1 MSGFNSYGALGVR
14 QSELVTTAIKDGPAD
29 EDSVNARLLIRA
41 GYIRK
46 LMAGT
51 YSYLPLGQ
59 RVLAKI
65 EAIIREEI
73 SRIGS
78 QEILMPALQPSEPWQ
93 QTGRWEKM
101 GKILFKLKGAGD
113 RDLTLGSTHE
123 EIVTPLIGAFIKS
136 YRDLPVSVFQIQ
148 TKFRNEKRAKSGLLR
163 GREFRMKDMY
173 SFHATEEELD
183 AYYETAKQAYEN
195 VFRRCGLGDITY
207 LTYASGGDFCRYS
220 HEYQTITP
228 YGEDLIYI
236 CEDCNLAVNKE
247 LIDELEHACPSC
259 GNKELQEQTSIEVG
273 NIFKLMTRYSSAF
286 GLSFQDERG
295 QRQDNVYMGCYGI
308 GSSRLIGAITETSHD
323 ENGIIWPKQ
332 VAPYDVHL
340 ISLARNS
347 EEKVK
352 AEEIYQAL
360 QDQGRE
366 VLYDNREKISPGA
379 KFSESDLIGIPTRM
393 VVSSRSL
400 KAGVVEIKDRKTGE
414 VKNLKLGILLTDI
427 ERCKI

>member
-1 MSGFNSYGALGVR
+1 MFDFNSYGALGVR
-14 QSELVTTAIKDGPAD
+14 QSELVTTAIKDHPAE

-59 RVLAKI
+59 RVLMKI
-65 EAIIREEI
+65 EALIREEMG
-73 SRIGS
+73 RIGS

-101 GKILFKLKGAGD
+101 DKILFKLKGAGD

-123 EIVTPLIGAFIKS
+123 EIVTPLIGTFVKS

-183 AYYETAKQAYEN
+183 TYYETTKQAYEN

-220 HEYQTITP
+220 HEYQTVTP

-247 LIDELEHACPSC
+247 LIDELEHTCPSC
-259 GNKELQEQTSIEVG
+259 RNKDLHEQTAIEVG

-295 QRQDNVYMGCYGI
+295 QRCENVYMGCYGI
-308 GSSRLIGAITETSHD
+308 GSSRLIGAIVEASHD
-323 ENGIIWPKQ
+323 ENGIIWPEQ

-340 ISLARNS
+340 ISLARTD
-347 EEKVK
+347 EDMAK
-352 AEEIYQAL
+352 ADAVYQAL

-366 VLYDNREKISPGA
+366 VLYDDRDRIRAGA

-393 VVSSRSL
+393 IVSPRSL
-400 KAGVVEIKDRKTGE
+400 KAGVIEIKDRKTGE
-414 VKNLKLGILLTDI
+414 VNEVEIGAL
-427 ERCKI
+427 

>member
-14 QSELVTTAIKDGPAD
+14 QSELATTAIKNAPAD

-59 RVLAKI
+59 RVLTKI
-65 EAIIREEI
+65 EAIIREEMG
-73 SRIGS
+73 RIGS

-101 GKILFKLKGAGD
+101 DKILFKLKGAGD
-113 RDLTLGSTHE
+113 RTLTLGSTHE
-123 EIVTPLIGAFIKS
+123 EIVTPLIGAFVKS
-136 YRDLPVSVFQIQ
+136 YRDLPVSVFQVQ

-173 SFHATEEELD
+173 SFHATEQELD

-236 CEDCNLAVNKE
+236 CEDCNVAVNKE
-247 LIDELEHACPSC
+247 LIDELEHTCPSC
-259 GNKELQEQTSIEVG
+259 GNKELREQTSIEVG

-295 QRQDNVYMGCYGI
+295 QRCENVYMGCYGI
-308 GSSRLIGAITETSHD
+308 GSSRLIGAIVEASHD
-323 ENGIIWPKQ
+323 ENGIIWPEQ

-340 ISLARNS
+340 VSLAQT
-347 EEKVK
+347 EEEMAK
-352 AEEIYQAL
+352 ADAVYQSL
-360 QDQGRE
+360 QVQGKE
-366 VLYDNREKISPGA
+366 VLYDDRKKTSPGA

-393 VVSSRSL
+393 IVSPRSL
-400 KAGVVEIKDRKTGE
+400 KAGVIEIKDRKTGE
-414 VKNLKLGILLTDI
+414 VKEVEIGALIRI
-427 ERCKI
+427 

>member
-1 MSGFNSYGALGVR
+1 MFDFNSYGALGVR
-14 QSELVTTAIKDGPAD
+14 QSELVTTAIKDHPAE

-59 RVLAKI
+59 RVLMKI
-65 EAIIREEI
+65 EALIREEMG
-73 SRIGS
+73 RIGS

-101 GKILFKLKGAGD
+101 DKILFKLKGAGD
-113 RDLTLGSTHE
+113 RTLTLGSTHE
-123 EIVTPLIGAFIKS
+123 EIVTPLIGAFVKS
-136 YRDLPVSVFQIQ
+136 YRDLPVSVFQVQ

-173 SFHATEEELD
+173 SFHATEQELD

-236 CEDCNLAVNKE
+236 CEDCNVAVNKE
-247 LIDELEHACPSC
+247 LIDELEHTCPSC
-259 GNKELQEQTSIEVG
+259 GNKELREQTSIEVG

-295 QRQDNVYMGCYGI
+295 QRCENVYMGCYGI
-308 GSSRLIGAITETSHD
+308 GSSRLIGAIVEASHD
-323 ENGIIWPKQ
+323 ENGIIWPEQ

-340 ISLARNS
+340 VSLAQT
-347 EEKVK
+347 EEEMAK
-352 AEEIYQAL
+352 ADAVYQSL
-360 QDQGRE
+360 QVQGKE
-366 VLYDNREKISPGA
+366 VLYDDRKKTSPGA

-393 VVSSRSL
+393 IVSPRSL
-400 KAGVVEIKDRKTGE
+400 KAGVIEIKDRKTGE
-414 VKNLKLGILLTDI
+414 VKEVEIGALIRI
-427 ERCKI
+427 

>member
-14 QSELVTTAIKDGPAD
+14 QSELATTAIKNAPAD

-65 EAIIREEI
+65 EAIIREEMG
-73 SRIGS
+73 RIGS

-93 QTGRWEKM
+93 KTGRWEKM
-101 GKILFKLKGAGD
+101 GKILFKLKGSGD

-123 EIVTPLIGAFIKS
+123 EIVTPLIGTFIKS

-173 SFHATEEELD
+173 SFHANEEELD

-259 GNKELQEQTSIEVG
+259 GNKELREQTSIEVG
-273 NIFKLMTRYSSAF
+273 NIFKLMTRYSTAF
-286 GLSFQDERG
+286 DLSFQDEYV
-295 QRQDNVYMGCYGI
+295 QRHESVYMGCYGI
-308 GSSRLIGAITETSHD
+308 GSSRLIGAIVEASHD
-323 ENGIIWPKQ
+323 ENGIIWPEQ

-340 ISLARNS
+340 ISLARTE
-347 EEKVK
+347 EEKTRADAV
-352 AEEIYQAL
+352 YQAL

-366 VLYDNREKISPGA
+366 VLYDDRESTRAGV

-393 VVSSRSL
+393 IVSPRSL
-400 KAGVVEIKDRKTGE
+400 KAGVIEIKNRKSGE
-414 VKNLKLGILLTDI
+414 VN
-427 ERCKI
+427 EVKIGAL